1 MSAVLQPWAPLVG
14 ETYASRLET
23 RTAKSRTLFTVSAG
37 MPGPLSATAMPDPS
51 TAMLIERKLDEN
63 GVGKILPDD
72 NTLADAYRRMRREA
86 RMQEIIDQTIAA
98 MDDTAVPVPESLRL
112 RLTAAQDAAPHQ
124 SWDALLRGIA
134 ERDHGVAAP

>member
-1 MSAVLQPWAPLVG
+1 MELNAF
-14 ETYASRLET
+14 ASDELI
-23 RTAKSRTLFTVSAG
+23 G
-37 MPGPLSATAMPDPS
+37 W
-51 TAMLIERKLDEN
+51 IERKLDEN

-72 NTLADAYRRMRREA
+72 NTLADAYRRMRRKA

>member
-37 MPGPLSATAMPDPS
+37 MPGPLSA